1 MIPYRPPERAGGTE
15 SFTRCR
21 AQTLSPSGE
30 PGVRVERTECRQSES
45 PKPEKSKRDAGT
57 DNSVLSGYPGNWVSP
72 FPSAGL
78 RVYPNLRFPVFL
90 FPLSR
95 SSGQCRQCRRLL
107 PERHLG
113 QLLGLKRDA
122 RIGAAYRELCG
133 LWAPEARHRHGPLR
147 GLSQA
152 ACLSFRPLAPG
163 AGRRNWLLRRR
174 FGLLLV
180 AANGGY
186 LSVTGAEFPRL
197 AGRRITMTVAVY
209 SPRRGHLSLHWV
221 YVGLCGGHGT
231 SSGLGAHLHYHR
243 GVRHGGGVF
252 LRPSAPR
259 QRGHSR
265 PLPLLR
271 RD

>member
-45 PKPEKSKRDAGT
+45 PKPEKSK
-57 DNSVLSGYPGNWVSP
+57 SP
-72 FPSAGL
+72 KGMWAQTTQS
-78 RVYPNLRFPVFL
+78 FPVI
-90 FPLSR
+90 R
-95 SSGQCRQCRRLL
+95 GIGGQCRQCRRLL

-152 ACLSFRPLAPG
+152 AGLSFRPLAPG

-197 AGRRITMTVAVY
+197 AGRRVTMTVAVY
-209 SPRRGHLSLHWV
+209 SP
-221 YVGLCGGHGT
+221 
-231 SSGLGAHLHYHR
+231 
-243 GVRHGGGVF
+243 
-252 LRPSAPR
+252 P
-259 QRGHSR
+259 
-265 PLPLLR
+265 
-271 RD
+271 